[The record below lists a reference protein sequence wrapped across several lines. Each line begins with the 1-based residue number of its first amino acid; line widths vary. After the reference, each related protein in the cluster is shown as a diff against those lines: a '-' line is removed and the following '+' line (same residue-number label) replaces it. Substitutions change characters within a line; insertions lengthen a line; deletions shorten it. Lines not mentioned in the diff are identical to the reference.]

1 MSDTSGPTSHK
12 PWRIKSVRTVYNNRW
27 LAIREYQTVAPTG
40 MDAVYG
46 LVHPHN
52 LAIGVLPID
61 AEGNTILVGQERFT
75 LGRYS
80 WELPE
85 GGGPEHLP
93 PQTSAE
99 RELAEECGLRAENW
113 LPLFSDVHL
122 SNSLTD
128 ERAYAFMAWNLSP
141 ETNFAPDSSEE
152 LSLRRVP
159 FAEAVK
165 MAVSGEIT
173 DGFSLVMLLKADH
186 LLRTG
191 GLPRE
196 LAGLI
201 QA

>member
-1 MSDTSGPTSHK
+1 MSDTRKPVPGK
-12 PWRIKSVRTVYNNRW
+12 PWRIKSVRTVYTNKW
-27 LAIREYQTVAPTG
+27 IAVREYQAVAPTG
-40 MDAVYG
+40 ADAVYG

-61 AEGNTILVGQERFT
+61 AEGHTFLVGQERFT

-85 GGGPEHLP
+85 GGGPEHVP
-93 PQTSAE
+93 PLESAR
-99 RELAEECGLRAENW
+99 RELGEECGLKADNW
-113 LPLFSDVHL
+113 LPLFGDVHL
-122 SNSLTD
+122 GNSLTD
-128 ERAYAFMAWNLSP
+128 ERAYAFIAWNLSP
-141 ETNFAPDSSEE
+141 EGSFQPDSSEE

-159 FAEAVK
+159 FADAVK

-196 LAGLI
+196 LSGLI